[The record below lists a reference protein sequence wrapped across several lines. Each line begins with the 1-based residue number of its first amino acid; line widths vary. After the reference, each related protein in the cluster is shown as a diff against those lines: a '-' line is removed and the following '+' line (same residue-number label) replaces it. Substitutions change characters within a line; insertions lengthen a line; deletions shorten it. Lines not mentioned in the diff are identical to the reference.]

1 MFPARW
7 PRVERSSRVRSFVAL
22 GTTVLLLVS
31 VGLNV
36 VLGRRLQAFMEPEDR
51 STPVGMAVPPL
62 DVRTPDGHAAEIRF
76 DGRPTILYYFSPNC
90 GWCEGNWTN
99 VQALIASVG
108 QRYRF
113 VGLSTVADVSTYM
126 ASHHLSFEVY
136 SGLTLEAARQYH
148 LGGTPQT
155 IVVSADGRIQYSWS
169 GAYRSRRQ
177 HDVERA
183 FGVVLPGMADV
194 VAH

>member
-1 MFPARW
+1 MSPAHW
-7 PRVERSSRVRSFVAL
+7 PRIDGPSRVRSLVAF

-31 VGLNV
+31 VALNV
-36 VLGRRLQAFMEPEDR
+36 ALGRRLQAFMEPEDR
-51 STPVGMAVPPL
+51 STLIGTAVPPL
-62 DVRTPDGHAAEIRF
+62 DVRTIDGHAVEIRF
-76 DGRPTILYYFSPNC
+76 DERPTILYYFSPNC
-90 GWCEGNWTN
+90 GWCERNWTN

-113 VGLSTVADVSTYM
+113 VGLSTVADVSPYM

-136 SGLTLEAARQYH
+136 SGLTLETARLYH

-155 IVVSADGRIQYSWS
+155 IVVAADGRIQYSWS

-183 FGVVLPGMADV
+183 FGVVLPGIADV

>member
-1 MFPARW
+1 MSPAHW
-7 PRVERSSRVRSFVAL
+7 PRGERSSRVRSFVAF
-22 GTTVLLLVS
+22 GTTVLLVVS
-31 VGLNV
+31 VALNV
-36 VLGRRLQAFMEPEDR
+36 ALGRRLLAFMAPEDR
-51 STPVGMAVPPL
+51 STPIGIAAPPL
-62 DVRTPDGHAAEIRF
+62 DVRTVDGRAVEIRF

-90 GWCEGNWTN
+90 GWCERNWTN

-113 VGLSTVADVSTYM
+113 VGLSTVADVSPYM

-136 SGLTLEAARQYH
+136 SGLTLETARLYH

-155 IVVSADGRIQYSWS
+155 IVVAANGRIQYSWS

-177 HDVERA
+177 HDVESA
-183 FGVVLPGMADV
+183 FGVVLPGIADGL
-194 VAH
+194 AH

>member
-1 MFPARW
+1 MSPGHW
-7 PRVERSSRVRSFVAL
+7 LKVERSSRVRSFVAF
-22 GTTVLLLVS
+22 GTTVLLLAS
-31 VGLNV
+31 VAINV
-36 VLGRRLQAFMEPEDR
+36 ALGRRLHAFMEPEDR
-51 STPVGMAVPPL
+51 STPIGMAVPPL
-62 DVRTPDGHAAEIRF
+62 DVNTVDGHAVEIRF

-90 GWCEGNWTN
+90 GWCERNWTN

-113 VGLSTVADVSTYM
+113 VGLSTVADVSPYM

-136 SGLTLEAARQYH
+136 SGLTLETARLYH

-155 IVVSADGRIQYSWS
+155 IVVAADGRIQYSWS
-169 GAYRSRRQ
+169 GAYRNRRQ

-183 FGVVLPGMADV
+183 FGVVLPGMAE
-194 VAH
+194 VATH

>member
-1 MFPARW
+1 MSAAHW
-7 PRVERSSRVRSFVAL
+7 PRVERPSRIRSFVAL
-22 GTTVLLLVS
+22 GTTVLLLLS
-31 VGLNV
+31 VALNV
-36 VLGRRLQAFMEPEDR
+36 ALGRRLQAFMEPDDR
-51 STPVGMAVPPL
+51 STPIGTAIPPL
-62 DVRTPDGHAAEIRF
+62 DVRAIDGHPVEIRF

-90 GWCEGNWTN
+90 GWCERNWTN
-99 VQALIASVG
+99 VQALIASAG

-113 VGLSTVADVSTYM
+113 VGLSTVAEVSPYM

-136 SGLTLEAARQYH
+136 SGLTLETARLYH

-155 IVVSADGRIQYSWS
+155 IVVAADGRIQYSWS

-177 HDVERA
+177 HEVERA
-183 FGVVLPGMADV
+183 FGVVLPGIADV